1 MGQRGARV
9 GDVDVRVDVPLYT
22 LTEVAEFVE
31 VPKSTLRYWVTNK
44 QLVRALPRDRRGD
57 AYLPFMAVAEAE
69 FIHNMRRSGLRLA
82 AVEEGVTAL
91 RKHLGPGWLQR
102 DRLAHDG
109 VDILRNLAD
118 QGDPEW
124 TRARDAQAGIPG
136 YIDIG
141 LEHIEFDTDGIPGR
155 VRLAKYAGAE
165 VIIDPRFGFGQPI
178 LDEQGVRV
186 QDVAELFLAGD
197 SIAVVSEEFGVA
209 EPVVESIVRSY
220 ARRRAA

>member
-1 MGQRGARV
+1 MGRRGARAA
-9 GDVDVRVDVPLYT
+9 DVDVRVDVPLYT
-22 LTEVAEFVE
+22 LNEVADFVE
-31 VPKSTLRYWVTNK
+31 MPVSTLRYWVATK
-44 QLVRALPRDRRGD
+44 RLVRALPRQRKGD

-69 FIHNMRRSGLRLA
+69 FIHSMRRAGLRLA

-91 RKHLGPGWLQR
+91 RDHLGPGWLQR
-102 DRLAHDG
+102 DHLAHDG

-118 QGDPEW
+118 RGDPEW
-124 TRARDAQAGIPG
+124 IRARDAQAGIPG
-136 YIDIG
+136 YIDLG

-155 VRLAKYAGAE
+155 VRLVKYAGAE
-165 VIIDPRFGFGQPI
+165 VIIDPRFGFGQPM

>member
-1 MGQRGARV
+1 MGHRKARAV
-9 GDVDVRVDVPLYT
+9 DVDVRVDVPLYT
-22 LTEVAEFVE
+22 LAEVADFVE
-31 VPKSTLRYWVTNK
+31 MPESTLRYWMLNK
-44 QLVRALPRDRRGD
+44 GIVRSLPRERRGD
-57 AYLPFMAVAEAE
+57 AYLPFMAVAEAQ
-69 FIHNMRRSGLRLA
+69 FTHSMRRSGLRLA

-91 RKHLGPGWLQR
+91 RKQLGPGWLQR

-109 VDILRNLAD
+109 ADILRNLAD
-118 QGDPEW
+118 RGNPEW
-124 TRARDAQAGIPG
+124 IRARDAQAGIPG
-136 YIDIG
+136 YIDVG
-141 LEHIEFDTDGIPGR
+141 LEHIEFDSDGIPGR

-186 QDVAELFLAGD
+186 QDVTELFLAGD

>member
-91 RKHLGPGWLQR
+91 RKHLGPGW
-102 DRLAHDG
+102 
-109 VDILRNLAD
+109 
-118 QGDPEW
+118 
-124 TRARDAQAGIPG
+124 
-136 YIDIG
+136 
-141 LEHIEFDTDGIPGR
+141 
-155 VRLAKYAGAE
+155 
-165 VIIDPRFGFGQPI
+165 PRP
-178 LDEQGVRV
+178 RW
-186 QDVAELFLAGD
+186 
-197 SIAVVSEEFGVA
+197 
-209 EPVVESIVRSY
+209 R
-220 ARRRAA
+220 

>member
-1 MGQRGARV
+1 MGHKGARAA
-9 GDVDVRVDVPLYT
+9 DVDVRVDVPLYT
-22 LTEVAEFVE
+22 LTEVADFVE
-31 VPKSTLRYWVTNK
+31 VPESTLRYWIAK
-44 QLVRALPRDRRGD
+44 KHLVRALPRERKGD
-57 AYLPFMAVAEAE
+57 AYLPFMAVAEAD
-69 FIHNMRRSGLRLA
+69 FIHNMRRAGLRLA

-91 RKHLGPGWLQR
+91 RQHLGPAWLQR

-109 VDILRNLAD
+109 VDVLRNLAD
-118 QGDPEW
+118 QGDAEW

-136 YIDIG
+136 YIEVG

-155 VRLAKYAGAE
+155 VRIAKYAGAD

-197 SIAVVSEEFGVA
+197 SIAVVSEELGVA

>member
-1 MGQRGARV
+1 MSKCPKARSAIGCSRRALFAPSRESEGETPTYRSWRLQRRSSFTV
-9 GDVDVRVDVPLYT
+9 CDVP
-22 LTEVAEFVE
+22 V
-31 VPKSTLRYWVTNK
+31 
-44 QLVRALPRDRRGD
+44 
-57 AYLPFMAVAEAE
+57 
-69 FIHNMRRSGLRLA
+69 SGFA

-91 RKHLGPGWLQR
+91 RKQLGPGWLQR

-109 VDILRNLAD
+109 ADILRNLAD
-118 QGDPEW
+118 RDNPEW
-124 TRARDAQAGIPG
+124 IRARDAQAGIPG
-136 YIDIG
+136 YIEVG
-141 LEHIEFDTDGIPGR
+141 LEHIEFDIDGIPGR
-155 VRLAKYAGAE
+155 VRLAKCAGAE

-186 QDVAELFLAGD
+186 QDVAGLFLADD